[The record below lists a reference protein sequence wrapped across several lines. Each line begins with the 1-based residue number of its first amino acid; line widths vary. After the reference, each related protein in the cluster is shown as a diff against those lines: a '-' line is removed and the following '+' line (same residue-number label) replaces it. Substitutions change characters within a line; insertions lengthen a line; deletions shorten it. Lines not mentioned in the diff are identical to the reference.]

1 MPDDER
7 LTWDL
12 IFEVLDVMER
22 HGYRRGDNQHTGQ
35 VIGLIRDTA
44 RVYEGTPDAP
54 PGGYVVVPSSR
65 PTAPQPPGLS
75 GVILDGHEGDALAG
89 HEWAREKAPPVGSAG
104 PCGAR
109 VVVVVT
115 GLAVVSRSLG

>member
-1 MPDDER
+1 MTTDPR
-7 LTWDL
+7 VTP
-12 IFEVLDVMER
+12 
-22 HGYRRGDNQHTGQ
+22 
-35 VIGLIRDTA
+35 GLIHDILA
-44 RVYEGTPDAP
+44 RAGTP
-54 PGGYVVVPSSR
+54 R
-65 PTAPQPPGLS
+65 LS